1 MFKYCMAT
9 KHTQQ
14 HKDMCKWEGEAGGGE
29 MRINRVMKRGSFMKL
44 NKKLSSTPISL
55 NS

>member
-14 HKDMCKWEGEAGGGE
+14 HKDMCKWEGEAGGGGE
-29 MRINRVMKRGSFMKL
+29 
-44 NKKLSSTPISL
+44 
-55 NS
+55 